1 MKINGIPVIDANKPV
16 LIKVTAKDVENGNRK
31 DPGGCAMALAAKR
44 AFHAKEARVHVG
56 RTYVKIEDSKGKEK
70 WLRFKTGDSLRTEL
84 VSFDRGQQFLE
95 GEYRLSPMPPS
106 DLLKAKRPGGNNRIG
121 VSRKERPRRLRIARK
136 RYHITSGIRA
146 HGANK

>member
-1 MKINGIPVIDANKPV
+1 MKINGVPVVDAKKPL

-44 AFHAKEARVHVG
+44 ALHAKEARVHVG
-56 RTYVKIEDSKGKEK
+56 RTYVKVENSNGKEE
-70 WLRFKTGDSLRTEL
+70 WIRFKTSGALRTEL

-95 GEYRLSPMPPS
+95 GEYRISPMPPS
-106 DLLKAKRPGGNNRIG
+106 DKLESKRPGGRHYTG
-121 VSRKERPRRLRIARK
+121 KRKERPRKLRVARK

-146 HGANK
+146 HGANR